1 MNDNNFMTTHIFM
14 KTRVLSYT
22 CEYVIKTIVDNIV
35 LKKQY
40 FKIDIHYYTNSNN
53 FFILIYINFKLI
65 ILTRHM

>member
-14 KTRVLSYT
+14 KTRVLSYK
-22 CEYVIKTIVDNIV
+22 CEYVIKTIVDNIG

-40 FKIDIHYYTNSNN
+40 FKIDIHYYTNSIN
-53 FFILIYINFKLI
+53 FFILTYINFKLI